1 MNKADVV
8 NTLIQSAESNGL
20 IRTIYS
26 IFGKSVKVSIPF
38 GEKTLDSSVDEIDFS
53 VRSSNCLKRT
63 GMMQIRDVVEAIE
76 DERLLRVRNLGKT
89 SYSEIQ
95 IGTLVVHI
103 GMLAQPKHVPTRH
116 TNSWTN
122 GTHQLWSSMAKPTIV
137 FSHLKA

>member
-8 NTLIQSAESNGL
+8 NTLIQSTESIGL
-20 IRTIYS
+20 IHTIYS

-95 IGTLVVHI
+95 TKLLVLGYSKLSSI
-103 GMLAQPKHVPTRH
+103 EKKQFFFDLLDR
-116 TNSWTN
+116 N
-122 GTHQLWSSMAKPTIV
+122 GYAG
-137 FSHLKA
+137 

>member
-1 MNKADVV
+1 MNKAEVV
-8 NTLIQSAESNGL
+8 NTLIQSAESIGL
-20 IRTIYS
+20 IHTIYS
-26 IFGKSVKVSIPF
+26 IFGKTVKVRIPF

-95 IGTLVVHI
+95 TKLLV
-103 GMLAQPKHVPTRH
+103 LAYSKLTAAEKKQFFFDLLDR
-116 TNSWTN
+116 N
-122 GTHQLWSSMAKPTIV
+122 GYK
-137 FSHLKA
+137 K

>member
-8 NTLIQSAESNGL
+8 NNLIQSAESNGL

-53 VRSSNCLKRT
+53 VRSTNCLKRT

-95 IGTLVVHI
+95 TKLLVLGYSKLSSI
-103 GMLAQPKHVPTRH
+103 EKKQFFFDLLDR
-116 TNSWTN
+116 N
-122 GTHQLWSSMAKPTIV
+122 GYAG
-137 FSHLKA
+137 

>member
-20 IRTIYS
+20 IHTICS

-38 GEKTLDSSVDEIDFS
+38 GEKTLDSSVDDIDLS

-95 IGTLVVHI
+95 TKLLV
-103 GMLAQPKHVPTRH
+103 LAYSQLTAAEKKQFFFDLLDR
-116 TNSWTN
+116 N
-122 GTHQLWSSMAKPTIV
+122 GYKM
-137 FSHLKA
+137 

>member
-76 DERLLRVRNLGKT
+76 DERLLKVRNLGKT

-95 IGTLVVHI
+95 TKL
-103 GMLAQPKHVPTRH
+103 LALGYSKLSAIEKKQFFFDLLDR
-116 TNSWTN
+116 N
-122 GTHQLWSSMAKPTIV
+122 GFAG
-137 FSHLKA
+137 

>member
-1 MNKADVV
+1 MNKTDVV

-20 IRTIYS
+20 IHTIYS

-95 IGTLVVHI
+95 TKLLV
-103 GMLAQPKHVPTRH
+103 LAYSKLSAVEKKQFFFDLLDR
-116 TNSWTN
+116 N
-122 GTHQLWSSMAKPTIV
+122 GYAG
-137 FSHLKA
+137 

>member
-26 IFGKSVKVSIPF
+26 IFGKSVKVRIPF

-95 IGTLVVHI
+95 TKLLVLGYSKLSSI
-103 GMLAQPKHVPTRH
+103 EKKQFFFDLLDR
-116 TNSWTN
+116 N
-122 GTHQLWSSMAKPTIV
+122 GYAG
-137 FSHLKA
+137 

>member
-26 IFGKSVKVSIPF
+26 IFDKSVKVSIPF

-95 IGTLVVHI
+95 TKLLVLGYSKLSAI
-103 GMLAQPKHVPTRH
+103 EKKQFFYDLLER
-116 TNSWTN
+116 N
-122 GTHQLWSSMAKPTIV
+122 GYSK
-137 FSHLKA
+137 

>member
-1 MNKADVV
+1 MTGAHASMNKADVV

-95 IGTLVVHI
+95 TKLLVLGYSKLSSI
-103 GMLAQPKHVPTRH
+103 EKKQFFFDLLDR
-116 TNSWTN
+116 N
-122 GTHQLWSSMAKPTIV
+122 GYAG
-137 FSHLKA
+137 

>member
-95 IGTLVVHI
+95 TKLLVLGYSKLSAVEKKQFFYD
-103 GMLAQPKHVPTRH
+103 LLER
-116 TNSWTN
+116 N
-122 GTHQLWSSMAKPTIV
+122 GYSK
-137 FSHLKA
+137 